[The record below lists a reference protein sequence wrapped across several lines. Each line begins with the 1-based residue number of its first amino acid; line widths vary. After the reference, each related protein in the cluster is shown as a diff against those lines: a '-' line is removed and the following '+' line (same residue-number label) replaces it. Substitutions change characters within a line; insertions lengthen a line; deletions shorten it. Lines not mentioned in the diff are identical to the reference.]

1 VKHVGM
7 FAVGLL
13 CMVAG
18 CQDSRV
24 PALEQ
29 RVKQLEERM
38 HQLEAE
44 RTKVSEDD
52 AARRAK
58 LESCV
63 ADANNEFQANI
74 AHNGTKAANGSYNVP
89 VPALESAQR
98 QRQGKIEECRL
109 LYSK

>member
-1 VKHVGM
+1 VKSVH
-7 FAVGLL
+7 LL
-13 CMVAG
+13 ASVFLCVG

-24 PALEQ
+24 PPLEQ
-29 RVKQLEERM
+29 RIKQLEERTR
-38 HQLEAE
+38 QLEAE
-44 RTKVSEDD
+44 RTKATEDD

-63 ADANNEFQANI
+63 ADANSEFQANI
-74 AHNGTKAANGSYNVP
+74 ASNGTKAAHGSYNVP

-98 QRQGKIEECRL
+98 QRQGKIEECKL